1 MKGMSARLTPTSRTC
16 AARSNQI
23 RANRIT
29 LRPSTASAIVSKGN
43 DSMRS
48 ISTKL
53 ILAFLSIG
61 IVSVTIIFITA
72 RWNTRQ
78 EFIRFL
84 SDQNRTDIVSEL
96 TNYYA
101 ENGTWNGAEI
111 IWYQPNGH
119 QQPNYG
125 PPRRMP
131 FALTDEG
138 GTVLVPNEHYKVGDK
153 VPQANLKQGV
163 AITQNDKVIGVLVP
177 MPTPFQGQPR
187 ELEFIERINLTL
199 LYGALIG
206 AVIAL
211 LLGVFLSRTLTR
223 PIRELTQATHAV
235 SEGDLSQQVQVR
247 SKDELGELAQAFN
260 KMSSE
265 LSRSVNSRKQMTAD
279 IAHELRTPLSLILGH
294 AEAVHDG
301 VLPPSRE
308 NFEIIREEATRLE
321 HLVNDLR
328 ILSLAD
334 AGELSINPQ
343 RVEPDRLLQEV
354 AAIYQYQTQ
363 RKNIRLDLDI
373 ASPLSDIEVD
383 PGRMTQVLTNIVDN
397 ALRHT
402 PQGGRIVLSAKD
414 ANDQVELAIQDNG
427 PGLKAEDIDR
437 IFDRFY
443 RTDSSRQR
451 EDGGSGLGL
460 AIARSIVQAHGGQ
473 LSAESEAGKGL
484 KVIVRLP
491 KKS

>member
-1 MKGMSARLTPTSRTC
+1 
-16 AARSNQI
+16 
-23 RANRIT
+23 
-29 LRPSTASAIVSKGN
+29 
-43 DSMRS
+43 MRS
-48 ISTKL
+48 ISSKL

-61 IVSVTIIFITA
+61 IISVAIIFVTA
-72 RWNTRQ
+72 TLNTRA

-84 SDQNRTDIVSEL
+84 TDQTQTDISTQLSDYYQQNGSWAGVESVLNPDGPGMGHAPPGPGPNHRFYPYTLTSES
-96 TNYYA
+96 
-101 ENGTWNGAEI
+101 GTVI
-111 IWYQPNGH
+111 VPNGGYKRGDQVS
-119 QQPNYG
+119 QQDLAKG
-125 PPRRMP
+125 IS
-131 FALTDEG
+131 
-138 GTVLVPNEHYKVGDK
+138 
-153 VPQANLKQGV
+153 
-163 AITQNDKVIGVLVP
+163 ITKDSKVIGILVP
-177 MPTPFQGQPR
+177 IPMPFQGRPR
-187 ELEFIERINLTL
+187 EVEFIEQTNRIL

-211 LLGVFLSRTLTR
+211 LLGIFLSRTLTR

-235 SEGDLSQQVQVR
+235 SEGDLSQQVPVR
-247 SKDELGELAQAFN
+247 SSDELGELAQAFN

-301 VLPPSRE
+301 VLPPTRE

-334 AGELSINPQ
+334 AGELSIIPESI
-343 RVEPDRLLQEV
+343 EPRRLLQEV

-363 RKNIRLDLDI
+363 RKNITLDLDV
-373 ASPLSDIEVD
+373 ASPLSNIEVD
-383 PGRMTQVLTNIVDN
+383 PGRMTQVLTNILDN

-402 PQGGRIVLSAKD
+402 PEGGKIIMSARETH
-414 ANDQVELAIQDNG
+414 DQVELAIQDSG
-427 PGLKAEDIDR
+427 PGLKAEDLDH

-443 RTDSSRQR
+443 RKDSSRQR
-451 EDGGSGLGL
+451 DGAFPGGSGLGL